1 MQPVPSHN
9 MTLMP
14 GDLSL
19 TGQTLWLAVGF
30 AGQALFGMRFLVQWL
45 YSEKHGR
52 SVIPKA
58 FWYLSVAGGVVLL
71 SYAIHRDE
79 PVFIVGEALTLLV
92 FLRNL
97 DLIRRKPK
105 RD

>member
-1 MQPVPSHN
+1 MQPVSSPN

-19 TGQTLWLAVGF
+19 TGQTLWLAAGF

-58 FWYLSVAGGVVLL
+58 FWYLSVAGGMVLL

-97 DLIRRKPK
+97 HLIHRKPK

>member
-14 GDLSL
+14 GDPSL
-19 TGQTLWLAVGF
+19 TGQTLWLAAGF

-58 FWYLSVAGGVVLL
+58 FWYLSVAGGMILL

-97 DLIRRKPK
+97 HLIRRKPK